1 MADAASLQPELA
13 AVAEAQRSALESL
26 PSLFLFG
33 NDVLIV
39 TQTTIE
45 ETVPCPLSRASRALG
60 RFFKTSGLQEQ
71 AKLQHFFNHM
81 KALAKAMLPALLRP
95 KPVDARDIATIW
107 FEELTKENGAIGAEV
122 QNPADSLGAV

>member
-13 AVAEAQRSALESL
+13 AVAEAQRRALENL

-60 RFFKTSGLQEQ
+60 RFFKTNGLQEQ
-71 AKLQHFFNHM
+71 AKLQHTFNHM

-95 KPVDARDIATIW
+95 KPVGVSDIATKW
-107 FEELTKENGAIGAEV
+107 FEELTKKDGANGTEERP
-122 QNPADSLGAV
+122 PADSLSAV